1 MQQFTRKPR
10 RGEESVSLVVGSRQ
24 PRRRILVLCEQA
36 KSWGKT
42 QFKDCIFKTNKQTKL
57 TLKTTEF
64 FMQYRKRLLLCRSHW
79 CCSKCTLPSHWKIFV
94 RKIFLAKKGGEMI
107 LVLSQCLSH
116 GPRDLATI
124 YIHSNCQ
131 NHYLKKSCHKVSIC
145 LGAELKR
152 YLAEFRLN
160 SKFAGGFPYLG
171 WSMHIQKSGSSDS
184 TQLRACKTLKGW
196 FRCLSNVQKI

>member
-57 TLKTTEF
+57 PLKTTEF

-116 GPRDLATI
+116 GPWDLATI

-131 NHYLKKSCHKVSIC
+131 NHCSKEKLPLSVHL
-145 LGAELKR
+145 LGGGVETLFGGIPFEQH
-152 YLAEFRLN
+152 L
-160 SKFAGGFPYLG
+160 KFAGGLPLPG
-171 WSMHIQKSGSSDS
+171 MIHAHPKVRQ
-184 TQLRACKTLKGW
+184 
-196 FRCLSNVQKI
+196 